1 MIARDLVPLESRLN
15 WFCSSDNLIGSFY
28 LFGRGGATT
37 KERKEEM
44 ENVWITRER
53 KYVVRR
59 RLQQRYT
66 KWQST
71 YSNATWTFDCF
82 SLIGLSPCLDL
93 FFLLS
98 CVTWACAR
106 PWVFVTWPIIK
117 AISFDVAGFRS
128 SVYRIFIDRGSDKRE
143 RRNRDRYRSSAV
155 SRIIRTISSRSKIY
169 SWALFF
175 LYLYFLFNR
184 VLENI
189 VWNCC
194 YSYTIDAVTLD
205 RSEL

>member
-1 MIARDLVPLESRLN
+1 MIARDLAPLESRLN

-143 RRNRDRYRSSAV
+143 RRNRDRYRSSGSLAYNSHHFFAFKDILV
-155 SRIIRTISSRSKIY
+155 SFILSV
-169 SWALFF
+169 LVFF
-175 LYLYFLFNR
+175 IQQSVGKYCMKLLL
-184 VLENI
+184 
-189 VWNCC
+189 
-194 YSYTIDAVTLD
+194 
-205 RSEL
+205 